1 MLYFYLFLSL
11 AVISAASL
19 VGVISLR
26 WSIEKMNKIN
36 FWLISIAAG
45 SLIGDSFFH
54 LLPEAVKDQSGL
66 TPWIYLTSGLLSFF
80 VLEKIIHWRH
90 CHIPTSSQHP
100 HPLGTMNI
108 VGDFL
113 HNFLDGL
120 ILANAFL
127 VNPLLGLTTALA
139 IFIHEIPQEISDFGI
154 LLHAGYS
161 RIRAIR
167 LNFLSSLSAFLGAL
181 LAILFQRDWQPTN
194 LLAFTA
200 GSFIYIATADL
211 LPEMQKETTWSK
223 SSRQLI
229 GLSIG
234 LAIMLLMKFFLD

>member
-11 AVISAASL
+11 AIISAASL
-19 VGVISLR
+19 VGVVSLR

-54 LLPEAVKDQSGL
+54 LLPEAVKDQSDL

>member
-19 VGVISLR
+19 VGVVSLR

>member
-19 VGVISLR
+19 VGVVSLR

-54 LLPEAVKDQSGL
+54 LLPETVKDQSGL

-211 LPEMQKETTWSK
+211 LPEMQKETTWQK

>member
-19 VGVISLR
+19 VGVVSLR
-26 WSIEKMNKIN
+26 WSNDKMSKIN

-45 SLIGDSFFH
+45 SLVGDSFFH
-54 LLPEAVKDQSGL
+54 LLPEAVEDQAGL
-66 TPWIYLTSGLLSFF
+66 SPWLYLTAGLLGFF
-80 VLEKIIHWRH
+80 ILEKIIHWRH
-90 CHIPTSSQHP
+90 CHIPTSDQHP

-120 ILANAFL
+120 VLANAFL
-127 VNPLLGLTTALA
+127 VSPVLGLTAAVA
-139 IFIHEIPQEISDFGI
+139 IFIHEVPQEISDFGI

-181 LAILFQRDWQPTN
+181 LAILFQQNWHSAN

-211 LPEMQKETTWSK
+211 LPEMQKETTWQK

-229 GLSIG
+229 GLLIG
-234 LAIMLLMKFFLD
+234 LTIMLLMKIFLD

>member
-1 MLYFYLFLSL
+1 
-11 AVISAASL
+11 
-19 VGVISLR
+19 
-26 WSIEKMNKIN
+26 
-36 FWLISIAAG
+36 
-45 SLIGDSFFH
+45 
-54 LLPEAVKDQSGL
+54 
-66 TPWIYLTSGLLSFF
+66 
-80 VLEKIIHWRH
+80 
-90 CHIPTSSQHP
+90 
-100 HPLGTMNI
+100 MNI

-120 ILANAFL
+120 VLANAFL
-127 VNPLLGLTTALA
+127 VSPVLGLTAAVA
-139 IFIHEIPQEISDFGI
+139 IFIHEVPQEISDFGI

-181 LAILFQRDWQPTN
+181 LAILFQQNWHSAN

-211 LPEMQKETTWSK
+211 LPEMQKETTWQK

-229 GLSIG
+229 GLLIG
-234 LAIMLLMKFFLD
+234 LTIMLLMKIFLD

>member
-19 VGVISLR
+19 VGVVSLR

-54 LLPEAVKDQSGL
+54 LLPETVKDQSGL

>member
-19 VGVISLR
+19 VGVVSLR

-90 CHIPTSSQHP
+90 CHIPTSNQHP

>member
-1 MLYFYLFLSL
+1 
-11 AVISAASL
+11 
-19 VGVISLR
+19 
-26 WSIEKMNKIN
+26 
-36 FWLISIAAG
+36 
-45 SLIGDSFFH
+45 
-54 LLPEAVKDQSGL
+54 LPEAVEDQAGL
-66 TPWIYLTSGLLSFF
+66 SPWLYLTAGLLGFF
-80 VLEKIIHWRH
+80 ILEKIIHWRH

>member
-1 MLYFYLFLSL
+1 MLYLYLFLSL
-11 AVISAASL
+11 AVISGASL
-19 VGVISLR
+19 IGIISLR
-26 WSIEKMNKIN
+26 WSTDKMAQIN

-45 SLIGDSFFH
+45 SLIGDSFLH
-54 LLPEAVKDQSGL
+54 LLPEAVEEQTSL
-66 TPWIYLTSGLLSFF
+66 TPWLYLTGGMLGFF

-90 CHIPTSSQHP
+90 CHIPTSNQHP
-100 HPLGTMNI
+100 HPLGTMNL

-120 ILANAFL
+120 VLANAFL
-127 VNPLLGLTTALA
+127 VNPILGLTAAVA

-161 RIRAIR
+161 RIKAIR
-167 LNFLSSLSAFLGAL
+167 LNFLSSLSAFMGAVV
-181 LAILFQRDWQPTN
+181 AITLSQDWQPTN

-200 GSFIYIATADL
+200 GNFIYIAAADL
-211 LPEMQKETTWSK
+211 FPEMQKETTWQK

-229 GLSIG
+229 GLLVG
-234 LAIMLLMKFFLD
+234 LIIMLLMKIFLE